1 MEFPALFRRR
11 VQQTGHEI
19 YNLRVKWNDDFMTH
33 FGTVAD
39 GEYVTIY
46 HHEKIT
52 KVGVIYNLTDILQIN
67 RDSIFLFRGRA
78 NIR

>member
-1 MEFPALFRRR
+1 
-11 VQQTGHEI
+11 
-19 YNLRVKWNDDFMTH
+19 MTH

-39 GEYVTIY
+39 GKYVTIY